1 LAQVTIGAM
10 TEPERYLLLAL
21 SLLVARQRNRARGEP
36 VPYFFRTLRQPLL
49 FQFTYVRDSF
59 RCPVESRLSELFFSS
74 VLVAQSVEFVSPVS
88 GLGPH
93 VGLMQVDSQPEVKLS
108 RDFADWLG
116 LSSGDPVYAVYS
128 PLQVF
133 YTAETGF
140 FLPHRE
146 SWHAY
151 AARCV
156 AARIAG
162 ARYATAGD
170 RDRVHW
176 PEGAF
181 EAGERSGAAFVSYE
195 DRALRLSLQVGD
207 AGFDLSASAH
217 RPGEL
222 LSALRKFCH
231 ATPLPEGIR
240 AAPDGPAGVRI
251 QAGIG

>member
-1 LAQVTIGAM
+1 M

-21 SLLVARQRNRARGEP
+21 SLLVARQRTRARGEP
-36 VPYFFRTLRQPLL
+36 VPYFFRTLREPLL
-49 FQFTYVRDSF
+49 FQFTHVRDAF
-59 RCPVESRLSELFFSS
+59 RCPVEGRMSELFFSS
-74 VLVAQSVEFVSPVS
+74 VLVAQSVDFVSPVS

-93 VGLMQVDSQPEVKLS
+93 VGVLQADSRPELKLS

-128 PLQVF
+128 PLHIF
-133 YTAETGF
+133 YTAQTGF

-162 ARYATAGD
+162 ARCTTASD
-170 RDRVHW
+170 RTRAHW
-176 PEGAF
+176 AEGAF
-181 EAGERSGAAFVSYE
+181 EAGERAGAALLSYE
-195 DRALRLSLQVGD
+195 DPALRFALELGD
-207 AGFDLSASAH
+207 SAFDLSASAR

-222 LSALRKFCH
+222 LSALRKLCG
-231 ATPLPEGIR
+231 ALPLPEGIR
-240 AAPDGPAGVRI
+240 AALDGPAGVRI
-251 QAGIG
+251 QGGSG